1 MKASVLAETLAVL
14 VILGFSMQSAW
25 ADEGYGHAGQQ
36 GMGPGMG
43 GHREGT
49 GHYLRHLMRHQK
61 EIGLSAEQVTKL
73 KGLQM
78 EFTRTRIHAE
88 ADINVAEAE
97 LAALAEDDKADLAA
111 METKVKQSEAL
122 RSGLRMAV
130 IKAKRDALAVLT
142 PEQREKQKAEHEKM
156 MHDMQRSH
164 GSAGGDMREGKGA
177 MDRSH
182 GGSSPAAPSK
192 EKKEEPKQ

>member
-61 EIGLSAEQVTKL
+61 EIGLTAEQVAKL
-73 KGLQM
+73 KAIQLDLDRIRI
-78 EFTRTRIHAE
+78 RTEAE
-88 ADINVAEAE
+88 VLVAERE
-97 LAALAEDDKADLAA
+97 LAALVEDEKADLSSIEA
-111 METKVKQSEAL
+111 KVKQGATLEV
-122 RSGLRMAV
+122 GLRMAA
-130 IKAKRDALAVLT
+130 IKAKRDATALLT
-142 PEQREKQKAEHEKM
+142 PEQREKEKAEHEKM
-156 MHDMQRSH
+156 MREHRMGEMGGGGMRGGGPGGPPTMQSEKGEER
-164 GSAGGDMREGKGA
+164 RE
-177 MDRSH
+177 RT
-182 GGSSPAAPSK
+182 
-192 EKKEEPKQ
+192 Q